1 MLKTKEDMEFLQ
13 SRKTSFDFLRIVAAI
28 MVVMLHVAASKWH
41 AMLPDRTEWMA
52 MNFYDCLVRSAVPV
66 FFMLSGAFMLKKD
79 ISCKTLYLK
88 KILPLMLIYLAWS
101 FLYAIDGIGFAN
113 IHTVDIEYIV
123 TATIN
128 SHFHLWFI
136 PVLIGIYMLQPILRA
151 VVDYK
156 DGTYVKY
163 LLVVFVLLGIVRS
176 TLLLFVTDTN
186 AIALLTRITVELTSY
201 AGYVVLG
208 YYLANMH
215 KKQYK
220 PWMLL
225 LGFILVVFVTA
236 SICQMDALQKGR
248 PDGLLYGEF
257 TIATF
262 LEAVCLFLFF
272 KNLKCNYSF
281 RTKKVIYQIASWTF
295 GIYLLH
301 PFLMYQLELKFAL
314 DILSYNT
321 MLAIPINTFLITI
334 GCFLVISILSQIPIV
349 KRLCKY

>member
-1 MLKTKEDMEFLQ
+1 MKAEKDMEFLQ
-13 SRKTSFDFLRIVAAI
+13 SRNTSFDLLRIVAAI

-52 MNFYDCLVRSAVPV
+52 MNFYDCLARSAVPL

-79 ISCKTLYLK
+79 IPLKTLYLK
-88 KILPLMLIYLAWS
+88 KILPLILIYLSWS
-101 FLYAIDGIGFAN
+101 FLYAIDDIGFAN
-113 IHTVDIEYIV
+113 LHTVDIEYIT

-136 PVLIGIYMLQPILRA
+136 PVLIGVYILQPVLRA
-151 VVDYK
+151 IVDYK

-163 LLVVFVLLGIVRS
+163 LLGVFFLFGIARS
-176 TLLLFVTDTN
+176 TVLLFVTDAN
-186 AIALLTRITVELTSY
+186 ATSLLTRITVELTSY

-215 KKQYK
+215 KRQYK
-220 PWMLL
+220 PWVLL
-225 LGFILVVFVTA
+225 IGFVVVVSITA
-236 SICQMDALQKGR
+236 YICQMDALLKGR
-248 PDGLLYGEF
+248 PEGLLYGEF

-272 KNLKCNYSF
+272 KNLKCSYSLGA
-281 RTKKVIYQIASWTF
+281 KKIIYHIASWTF

-301 PFLMYQLELKFAL
+301 PFLIYQLEKRFSLN
-314 DILSYNT
+314 ILSYNT
-321 MLAIPINTFLITI
+321 TLAIPINTVLIVAI
-334 GCFLVISILSQIPIV
+334 CFLVISILSQIPVV